1 MKIVLIT
8 LLALLF
14 LSASG
19 ANASDKLEIRG
30 PVANVED
37 GTTYTWGP
45 QEFAGFYYDVDDDIG
60 METLSLTIT
69 DGALDEPNGIVYET
83 TAQMNDFEFEEW
95 GSYYTIG
102 FFADEYFAAY
112 AEGSDS
118 DGGYYSSGSYLY
130 DDSADENLMVDEQLS
145 KVLIDTDFEFT
156 FTTGTPLKLKEGYE
170 LFIQAIDLDGNKVY
184 IELHKD
190 GATVDSAVV
199 EPSKDGA
206 TIQDKTY
213 TYTIDQGDTEDIVV
227 IAAHFKNAFRGA
239 EEDLATV
246 DGIWQISDSPIDVE
260 EDTEYGKMTIQTVDS
275 DSMTIMMD
283 NEDSKITLAKN
294 KDISLMGDIK
304 LKTADTY
311 DYPNRFYIYKEVTE
325 PGTYEVRGSVNSVV
339 NGATIVWDPSNFAG
353 FYYDIDDDIGNEKIT
368 MNVIDY
374 NVLDEP
380 WGVKYEASAQ
390 IDEFKFEDWGYFY
403 TMAFMGDLYFA
414 GYVWDEDGTGNQIID
429 EAETTN
435 LLGSDLL
442 SKVLV
447 NNGTQRVVISD
458 ETVPLEEGYAL
469 VPRIGTEGGMLVE
482 LLHEDVVIDRV
493 ALNLPA
499 TYVYAADFIDAPQ
512 VPIIAAHFQEPVS
525 LGNRTYCKI
534 DGLWQISDTMTE
546 MTDVEEDT
554 EYDKMTIQAVDPES
568 MTIFMDNE
576 DNKITLSKNKDIS
589 LMSDIRLKT
598 ADSDDYPNRFYIYKE
613 VTISESEGAI

>member
-1 MKIVLIT
+1 MGELIVKIVLIT

-37 GTTYTWGP
+37 GATYTWGP

-83 TAQMNDFEFEEW
+83 TAQMDDFDFWDW

-102 FFADEYFAAY
+102 FLADEYFSAY
-112 AEGSDS
+112 VDDGYLFYDS
-118 DGGYYSSGSYLY
+118 T
-130 DDSADENLMVDEQLS
+130 DENLMVDEQLS
-145 KVLIDTDFEFT
+145 KVLIDTDVELT
-156 FTTGTPLKLKEGYE
+156 FATGTPLRLKEGYE
-170 LFIQAIDLDGNKVY
+170 LFIRAIDLDGNKVY
-184 IELHKD
+184 IELYKG
-190 GATVDSAVV
+190 GATVDAAVV

-206 TIQDKTY
+206 TMQDKTY
-213 TYTIDQGDTEDIVV
+213 TYTIDLGDTEDIVT
-227 IAAHFKNAFRGA
+227 IAVHFKNAFRGA

-246 DGIWQISDSPIDVE
+246 DGIWQISDTPIDVE
-260 EDTEYGKMTIQTVDS
+260 EDTEYGKMTIQTVDAES
-275 DSMTIMMD
+275 RTILMD
-283 NEDSKITLAKN
+283 NEDNKITLAKN

-353 FYYDIDDDIGNEKIT
+353 FYYDIDDNIGNEMIT
-368 MNVIDY
+368 MTIFY
-374 NVLDEP
+374 GALDEP
-380 WGVKYEASAQ
+380 NGVKYVTTAQ
-390 IDEFKFEDWGYFY
+390 KNEFEFENWGYFY

-414 GYVWDEDGTGNQIID
+414 EYIQDGDGTSRQIID

-435 LLGSDLL
+435 LLVPGLL

-447 NNGTQRVVISD
+447 NDGTQRVVASS

-469 VPRIGTEGGMLVE
+469 VPRIGTESGILVE
-482 LLHEDVVIDRV
+482 LLHEDAVIDRV
-493 ALNLPA
+493 ALSLPV
-499 TYVYAADFIDAPQ
+499 TYVYATDFVDAPQ

-525 LGNRTYCKI
+525 LGDRTYCKI
-534 DGLWQISDTMTE
+534 DGLWQISDTMT
-546 MTDVEEDT
+546 DVEEDT
-554 EYDKMTIQAVDPES
+554 EYDKMTIQTVDSDS
-568 MTIFMDNE
+568 MTIMMDNE
-576 DNKITLSKNKDIS
+576 DNKITLSKNKDTP
-589 LMSDIRLKT
+589 LMDDIRIKT
-598 ADSDDYPNRFYIYKE
+598 ADQGWMSAEDPLRFYIYKE
-613 VTISESEGAI
+613 VTIPESEGAI